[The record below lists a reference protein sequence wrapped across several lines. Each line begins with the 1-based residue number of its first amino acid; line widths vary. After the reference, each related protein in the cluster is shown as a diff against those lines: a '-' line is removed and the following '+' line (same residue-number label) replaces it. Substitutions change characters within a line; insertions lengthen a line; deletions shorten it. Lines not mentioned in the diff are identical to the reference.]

1 MGMICRFVWGAV
13 NLTEFVKNFV
23 WARLSFS
30 AAFERLFPLTWSAAL
45 ESGVYRYIIWATF
58 FISTLVFVASW
69 FTIAIPDFGCAWV
82 AGAATG
88 QPAILARTKA
98 GHEAC

>member
-1 MGMICRFVWGAV
+1 M
-13 NLTEFVKNFV
+13 
-23 WARLSFS
+23 SFS
-30 AAFERLFPLTWSAAL
+30 AAFERLFPLTWSGAP
-45 ESGVYRYIIWATF
+45 ESDVYRRVIWATF

-69 FTIAIPDFGCAWV
+69 FTIAIPDFGCVWV

-88 QPAILARTKA
+88 QPAVLARTKA